1 MFSGGERVQ
10 YTYSLGRMV
19 KMVKRKIDHLI
30 KYLLKLYVAKFFSCN
45 NEQYSRQNLDT
56 AINSGFD

>member
-30 KYLLKLYVAKFFSCN
+30 KYLLKLFLAGSF
-45 NEQYSRQNLDT
+45 L
-56 AINSGFD
+56 AITNSILGKI

>member
-30 KYLLKLYVAKFFSCN
+30 KYLLKLFLAEFFS
-45 NEQYSRQNLDT
+45 LAMT
-56 AINSGFD
+56 NSILGKI

>member
-19 KMVKRKIDHLI
+19 KMAKGKIDHLI
-30 KYLLKLYVAKFFSCN
+30 KYLLKLYLAEFFSCN